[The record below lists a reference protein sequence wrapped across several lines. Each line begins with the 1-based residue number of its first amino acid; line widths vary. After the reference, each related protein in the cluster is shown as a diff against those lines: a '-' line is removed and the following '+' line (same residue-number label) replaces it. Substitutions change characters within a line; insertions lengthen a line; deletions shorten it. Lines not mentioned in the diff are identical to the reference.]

1 MVQSQVRRCL
11 WKAAS
16 ELGLHYFLCRIN
28 KTVAVIELTSDS
40 GVPAYV
46 QGVSIDGNKV
56 ADRLTRDDSRQ
67 PQPNPSAANLE
78 AKASL

>member
-1 MVQSQVRRCL
+1 M
-11 WKAAS
+11 
-16 ELGLHYFLCRIN
+16 
-28 KTVAVIELTSDS
+28 AVIELTSDS

-46 QGVSIDGNKV
+46 QGVGIDGNKV